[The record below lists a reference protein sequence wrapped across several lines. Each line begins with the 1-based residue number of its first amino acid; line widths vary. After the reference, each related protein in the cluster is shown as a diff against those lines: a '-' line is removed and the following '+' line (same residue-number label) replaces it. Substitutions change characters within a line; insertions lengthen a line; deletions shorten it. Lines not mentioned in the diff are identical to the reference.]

1 MEPDDTPK
9 EPQMAEPEQQHERE
23 WHLDKR
29 VNISIIAA
37 VLMQTALAI
46 WWSSSINT
54 RVDQLERGASLAA
67 NQDSRI
73 VRLETK
79 MDLIFQNLTEIK
91 SLLRGQRA
99 AEQ

>member
-1 MEPDDTPK
+1 
-9 EPQMAEPEQQHERE
+9 MAECDEQQSARE

-29 VNISIIAA
+29 VNISIIIA
-37 VLMQTALAI
+37 VCLQTSAAI
-46 WWSSSINT
+46 WWSSAINT
-54 RVDQLERGASLAA
+54 RVDQLERGASLTA